1 MEPVGGTVLKRLAA
15 DLRAAALVD
24 ETVAFNLN
32 AAAASFERL
41 GHTSAARSLR
51 ERAADLLAETVRLQA
66 KLDEVLPLLG
76 DSARFPHGRSPAI
89 PGPPKRVDPPIKS

>member
-24 ETVAFNLN
+24 ETVAFDLN
-32 AAAASFERL
+32 AAAAAFERL

-51 ERAADLLAETVRLQA
+51 ERAADLLAEAIRLQA

-76 DSARFPHGRSPAI
+76 DAAPSPHGRSPAI
-89 PGPPKRVDPPIKS
+89 SAPRKRVDPPVKS